1 MSLIS
6 RLFQTVLTWLR
17 PRVAAK
23 TTRRYRVALEHLDHR
38 QLLSVNFTGNVPT
51 DFPATM
57 TPGVVVIPDNPS
69 VQHPQIAPSI
79 KPIVKVS
86 GFDINGIRVSYD
98 STDDTLS
105 IGLQQP
111 DSQQPGRPGSVIASD
126 ADNNGDAGTVDPA
139 VVAAEPGFQEFF
151 GLQGPQQM
159 GAFLDLTG
167 TGTADIVAGFPP
179 FAADSPKLY
188 HVSEALVNS
197 GGIPLFGASLPNNTG
212 NVYLMNSPLHPNL
225 EFSITHFSELY
236 QAETGKTLTKDS
248 VIGIGA
254 FGTSQTDIGISDAFF
269 PEQLIKFGGAIVPP
283 PTPCPPPPPAEP
295 PILINPHEHRHINTA
310 HPTDIRVNVLGQA
323 RFDVTKIIPQ
333 SVTLGGAH
341 PIFSFTRHINGDK
354 YLDETFVFRGTDVT
368 LPPGITDA
376 HVTGTL
382 TDGTTFDSVFEVFNR
397 DKSFYSPQQ
406 IALQEQRQARE
417 GSAAFETPA
426 QKKLSHGD
434 LVDAALSQ
442 QSTGSS
448 DSTGASAA
456 TSGPVVSIKRRNGVE
471 VNAYATPPVVTIPVA
486 NPNTAV
492 SSPTVSP
499 VVSIPTRQTKLSH
512 RNTPLRVVVPARE
525 RAGANLSA

>member
-6 RLFQTVLTWLR
+6 RLLQTVTTWLR
-17 PRVAAK
+17 SRVAPK
-23 TTRRYRVALEHLDHR
+23 TTRRFRVALEHLDHR

-51 DFPATM
+51 DFPANLS
-57 TPGVVVIPDNPS
+57 PGVVVIPDNPS

-98 STDDTLS
+98 STDDSLS

-126 ADNNGDAGTVDPA
+126 ADNNGNAGTVDPA
-139 VVAAEPGFQEFF
+139 VAAAEPGFQEFF

-167 TGTADIVAGFPP
+167 SGKADIVAGFPP

-188 HVSEALVNS
+188 HVSQAIVNS
-197 GGIPLFGASLPNNTG
+197 AGGIPLFGTSLPNNTG

-225 EFSITHFSELY
+225 EFSIAHFSQLY
-236 QAETGKTLTKDS
+236 QAETGKALTNDS

-254 FGTSQTDIGISDAFF
+254 FGASQTDIGISDAFF
-269 PEQLIKFGGAIVPP
+269 PEQTFTFGNSILPVHE
-283 PTPCPPPPPAEP
+283 CPPPPPAEP

-310 HPTDIRVNVLGQA
+310 HPTDIRVQVLGQA

-341 PIFSFTRHINGDK
+341 PIFSFTRHINRDQ

-397 DKSFYSPQQ
+397 DKSFYSPEQ
-406 IALQEQRQARE
+406 IAIQQQRQERL
-417 GSAAFETPA
+417 GPIAFETPA
-426 QKKLSHGD
+426 QRRFSQGA
-434 LVDAALSQ
+434 LVDAALAQ
-442 QSTGSS
+442 ESTAPSTDASS
-448 DSTGASAA
+448 SLG
-456 TSGPVVSIKRRNGVE
+456 GPVVSVQRRKGVN
-471 VNAYATPPVVTIPVA
+471 VNSYATPPVVTIPVD
-486 NPNTAV
+486 NSGT
-492 SSPTVSP
+492 TVTNSASGP
-499 VVSIPTRQTKLSH
+499 VVSIPTREANVAH
-512 RNTPLRVVVPARE
+512 RNAPLRVVVPTRARGQ
-525 RAGANLSA
+525 ATLSA